1 MKTTPQRWLGLVL
14 GLVAIAAFVGLIH
27 LSTIHLGGA
36 TGRLIEENRQKDL
49 EVYAYVYSEVGDL
62 EDFLD
67 DDAGKYGRAALIK
80 AIGHKDRVGAQASS
94 LPIASTNSSRS
105 MGLEKKPSGG
115 GTLRRVDKKRLNGS
129 GSFP

>member
-1 MKTTPQRWLGLVL
+1 M

-27 LSTIHLGGA
+27 LSTIRLGGA

-67 DDAGKYGRAALIK
+67 DEAGRYGRAALIK
-80 AIGHKDRVGAQASS
+80 AIKRRE
-94 LPIASTNSSRS
+94 PSR
-105 MGLEKKPSGG
+105 P
-115 GTLRRVDKKRLNGS
+115 
-129 GSFP
+129 